1 MESDELVLLFDALQ
15 RQRDRIDGLK
25 SLNSDSPQYKA
36 WRTTTMELVRRANIP
51 QFIEDFGALLYPKAG
66 FLFLGETEQERL
78 ARERPYY
85 LEKLERARALLTS
98 LIETLEELGPTPFGV
113 VITAGWI
120 LPVFSDR
127 R

>member
-1 MESDELVLLFDALQ
+1 MDQRELSRLTAGLK
-15 RQRDRIDGLK
+15 RQRDRIDDLK
-25 SLNSDSPQYKA
+25 PLNSESPDYEA
-36 WRTTTMELVRRANIP
+36 WRTKTMELVRRANIP
-51 QFIEDFGALLYPKAG
+51 QFIEDSNALLYPRGG
-66 FLFLGETEQERL
+66 FLLLGETRQERL